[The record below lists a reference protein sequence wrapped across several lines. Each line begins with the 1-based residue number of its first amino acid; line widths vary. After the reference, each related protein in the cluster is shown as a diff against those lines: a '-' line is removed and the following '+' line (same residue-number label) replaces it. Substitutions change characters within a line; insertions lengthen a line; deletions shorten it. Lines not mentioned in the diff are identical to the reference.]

1 MSIVLSLGVSCRRA
15 FIFGDASSCAAR
27 CRENTGPARPRAAS
41 FRPYDARIGRTRH
54 APGLLR
60 CGTAEWLSRDT
71 TTRRRPMTKI
81 AYEDFER
88 QVVQH
93 HLIKGNVYENG
104 AALVERA
111 NRWIAEHRIDVLNVE
126 SLSTFGAGDDTSVS
140 HWYSGIRVWY
150 RTE

>member
-1 MSIVLSLGVSCRRA
+1 MRAKPLIDSGHRRCLA
-15 FIFGDASSCAAR
+15 FNQ
-27 CRENTGPARPRAAS
+27 E
-41 FRPYDARIGRTRH
+41 
-54 APGLLR
+54 
-60 CGTAEWLSRDT
+60 T
-71 TTRRRPMTKI
+71 TMTKI
-81 AYEDFER
+81 AFEDFER

-104 AALVERA
+104 AALVARA
-111 NRWIAEHRIDVLNVE
+111 NVWIAEHGIDVLNVE

>member
-1 MSIVLSLGVSCRRA
+1 VSFRLLRHV
-15 FIFGDASSCAAR
+15 GAAMA
-27 CRENTGPARPRAAS
+27 GKPAR
-41 FRPYDARIGRTRH
+41 ARHRSGHMMLESAQRVIRRD
-54 APGLLR
+54 R
-60 CGTAEWLSRDT
+60 CGAACSRRRNAYDRANHNEKTAERT
-71 TTRRRPMTKI
+71 MTKI
-81 AYEDFER
+81 AFEDFER

-111 NRWIAEHRIDVLNVE
+111 NRWIEENGVDVMNVE

-150 RTE
+150 RVAG

>member
-1 MSIVLSLGVSCRRA
+1 
-15 FIFGDASSCAAR
+15 
-27 CRENTGPARPRAAS
+27 
-41 FRPYDARIGRTRH
+41 
-54 APGLLR
+54 
-60 CGTAEWLSRDT
+60 
-71 TTRRRPMTKI
+71 MTKI

-88 QVVQH
+88 QIVQH
-93 HLIKGNVYENG
+93 HIIKGNVYENG

-111 NRWIAEHRIDVLNVE
+111 NRWIAENGADVLNVE